1 MLDHSDIGIS
11 TGAYAN
17 LPLAAALERIAAL
30 VPTAE
35 VCSFGR
41 HSLLEPENVRA
52 IAASSLAFSVHG
64 PFLHHEIGSR
74 TSSRAVQEVHRRHM
88 EVAAEHGAHL
98 YVVHPDLQPRPG
110 PWSRKTAANLERAFA
125 ELAALQEELGLCV
138 AVENLHFA
146 NRSHFTTPGDLDLQG
161 LGLALDVGHALLTGT
176 LTNWLSDPLTP
187 LRHVHLHDNQ
197 GHRSGDQHYPLG
209 TGVIDVGPAVA
220 AARAVGAT
228 MVLEH
233 LNDADVLTSLEH
245 LRSRGLLAKAVGQH
259 AR

>member
-11 TGAYAN
+11 TGAYLG
-17 LPLAAALERIAAL
+17 LPLAEALARIAELA
-30 VPTAE
+30 PSAE

-41 HSLLEPENVRA
+41 HSLLEPQNVRA

-64 PFLHHEIGSR
+64 PFLHVEIGSR
-74 TSSRAVQEVHRRHM
+74 SSVQAVMQVHRRHM

-110 PWSRKTAANLERAFA
+110 PWSRKTAARLERAFA
-125 ELAALQEELGLCV
+125 ELAALQDELGLCV
-138 AVENLHFA
+138 AVENLHLA

-161 LGLALDVGHALLTGT
+161 LGLALDVGHAALTGT
-176 LTNWLSDPLTP
+176 LTNWLSDPLTT

-197 GHRSGDQHYPLG
+197 GHRCGDQHHPLG
-209 TGVIDVGPAVA
+209 SGVIDVAPAMA
-220 AARAVGAT
+220 AARAANAT

-233 LNDADVLTSLEH
+233 LNEADVLTSLEH
-245 LRSRGLLAKAVGQH
+245 LRARGLLSRPVG
-259 AR
+259 